1 MYRNLIYMLI
11 AISFIII
18 LCILFQPSKQQDAL
32 SLLSSDKSN
41 ELFETQKL
49 RGVRYVFQYVTAILG
64 IIWFILCIVLMY
76 MANR

>member
-1 MYRNLIYMLI
+1 MLI